1 MSNKKLTAKDVAEL
15 LADLSVEARAGTVAS
30 LASEFQQG
38 TLTESER
45 SMVEDIFRI
54 MVKDAELRVRMAL
67 AQNLKE
73 NPGVPH
79 EVALNLA
86 RDVESVSLP
95 ILRFS
100 EVLTDEDLIEI
111 VHGQGAAKQVAIAS
125 RPSVSGAV
133 SSALVDTGNEDAVTE
148 LVANEGAEISDESLH
163 KVVTDFGD
171 REPVQDAMIHRP
183 KLPLT
188 VSERLVTMVSES
200 MKEELAKRHELPDDL
215 ATDLIL
221 QSRERAVLSL
231 SGGSGDDDLMKLVRQ
246 LRENG
251 RLTPSIILRSLCM
264 GDLNFFEAAASEL
277 AGVPLANSRQ
287 LIQDSGPLGL
297 EAIYHRTGLP
307 PSHFPA
313 VNAAIIVAGEIEYDG
328 GENDRERYSRRM
340 LERILTQN
348 GDLGVEFDSDDLEYL
363 LTKMGQLPPDSLHDA
378 A

>member
-1 MSNKKLTAKDVAEL
+1 MTAHKLTAKDVSEL
-15 LADLSVEARAGTVAS
+15 LANPSAEARAGTAAR
-30 LASEFQQG
+30 LAFEFQQG
-38 TLTESER
+38 TLTPSER

-79 EVALNLA
+79 DVALSLA

-111 VHGQGAAKQVAIAS
+111 ISSQGPAKQVAIAS
-125 RPSVSGAV
+125 RSAVSGAV
-133 SSALVDTGNEDAVTE
+133 STALVDTGNEEAVTE
-148 LVANEGAEISDESLH
+148 LVANEGAEISDDSLH

-171 REPVQDAMIHRP
+171 KEPVQDAMVHRP

-200 MKEELAKRHELPDDL
+200 MKDELAKRHELPDDL

-231 SGGSGDDDLMKLVRQ
+231 SGGSGDDDLIKLAKQ
-246 LRENG
+246 LRQNG
-251 RLTPSIILRSLCM
+251 RLTPSIVLRSLCM
-264 GDLNFFEAAASEL
+264 GDLNFFEAAVAEL
-277 AGVPLANSRQ
+277 DGVPLTSTRQ
-287 LIQDSGPLGL
+287 LIQDPGPLGL
-297 EAIYHRTGLP
+297 KAIYGRTGLP

-313 VNAAIIVAGEIEYDG
+313 VSAAIIVAGETEYDG

-340 LERILTQN
+340 LERILTQY
-348 GDLGVEFDSDDLEYL
+348 GDLGVEFDSGDLEYL
-363 LTKMGQLPPDSLHDA
+363 LTKMGQLPSDSLKA
-378 A
+378 AT

>member
-1 MSNKKLTAKDVAEL
+1 MAKQKLTSKDVAEL
-15 LADLSVEARAGTVAS
+15 LADPSAGARAETAAK
-30 LASEFQQG
+30 LASEFRQG

-45 SMVEDIFRI
+45 SMAEDIFRI
-54 MVKDAELRVRMAL
+54 MVKDAELRVRLAL

-79 EVALNLA
+79 DVALTLA
-86 RDVESVSLP
+86 RDVESVALP
-95 ILRFS
+95 VLRFS

-111 VHGQGAAKQVAIAS
+111 VRGQGVAKQVAIAS
-125 RPSVSGAV
+125 RPSVTEAV
-133 SSALVDTGNEDAVTE
+133 ASALVDTGNEDVVTE
-148 LVANEGAEISDESLH
+148 LVANEGAVISEETLQ

-171 REPVQDAMIHRP
+171 REPVQDAMVHRP

-188 VSERLVTMVSES
+188 VSERLVTMVSEN
-200 MKEELAKRHELPDDL
+200 MKEELAKRHELPGDL

-231 SGGSGDDDLMKLVRQ
+231 SGGSGDDDLKKLVGQ

-251 RLTPSIILRSLCM
+251 RLTPSIVLRSLCM
-264 GDLNFFEAAASEL
+264 GDLNFFEAAVAEL
-277 AGVPLANSRQ
+277 AGVTLANARQ
-287 LIQDSGPLGL
+287 LIQDSGTLGL
-297 EAIYHRTGLP
+297 QAIYEQTGLP

-313 VNAAIIVAGEIEYDG
+313 VCAAIAVAGETEYDG

-340 LERILTQN
+340 LERILTQY

-363 LTKMGQLPPDSLHDA
+363 LTKMGQLPADSLNDA